1 MKPLPRAVL
10 LVAMSLFCLYG
21 FAWLNFRKG
30 IRFSY
35 TVDSIIAALIL
46 FGAVALPALGYLS
59 LRRRQSAAPYQALLF
74 PAFLISLFPAVI
86 ILSSLVAGFIVRA
99 G

>member
-21 FAWLNFRKG
+21 FAWLTSRKG
-30 IRFSY
+30 IHFSS

-46 FGAVALPALGYLS
+46 FGAVALPLLGYLN
-59 LRRRQSAAPYQALLF
+59 LRRRQSTEPYQALLF
-74 PAFLISLFPAVI
+74 PTFLISLSPAVI
-86 ILSSLVAGFIVRA
+86 ILSATLVGLLSCAP
-99 G
+99 